1 MTARRT
7 KHLSIQNRVLAL
19 SLVPMILITVLLGSY
34 FTYIQI
40 SDAKSTLLTKGHELS
55 RLLATSAEFGILSGN
70 IDLLS
75 PLSQRLLQDPH
86 ISDVIFLDADSQLL
100 HREADFPLELEQAL
114 NGDKLI
120 NNIWYFIM
128 PVKSDPIQVIDHSSD
143 QLHDEQY
150 RENVGWVGILISDQP
165 IIERQRQIIW
175 RSLLLSCIGLITTFM
190 IASRIGN
197 GITRPIAGLSA
208 VIKLLQKGNF
218 SIRATSTS
226 THELDILAKG
236 INNLAATIEISNRE
250 LERRVELATR
260 QLSKTIKQI
269 ENKNAELTT
278 ARNKADDANRS
289 KDEFLARMSHELRTP
304 LTSVIGFTQMMGQH
318 NTLEQQKQY
327 LQIIDQTSLLLLNI
341 IDDILDFS
349 RLESNAIKLEVIPF
363 DLCAA
368 IQDVIDMLAPS
379 AQQKGLELIFT
390 YSPSLPTLIHGD
402 PTRFRQI
409 ISNLVNNAIKFTDSG
424 HVLIRATRISNQDSD
439 CLHVE
444 INDTG
449 IGIAEHHKPYLFDA
463 FSQADSS
470 ISREYGGSGLGLAIV
485 YRLVTLMHGTIHL
498 DSKEFDGTHITI
510 DLPLQPVQ
518 EHKEI
523 KEELK
528 AVIAVY
534 DSYPVLSRAVAEQL
548 RIAGA
553 SVTEFNTATEL
564 LFNRNPFTHILVG
577 TSLKMTLT
585 ESKSLQHKLRI
596 RFRGTKVLLLMPPY
610 QIQDSPDSSLI
621 YLSKPVNP
629 QKLIQIIADTRHT
642 ITYEEMKLKP
652 LPVSLQVLVV
662 EDNELNRMLITR
674 ILSEL
679 GAKVTT
685 ATCGEEA
692 LEAVRKALPDL
703 VLMDVNMPGMDGI
716 TATRHLKDHYP
727 ELKIVALTANIA
739 AREQR
744 ALRETGVTEILL
756 KPIKI
761 PELHRLLSGLDP
773 ANTMSIVDQQYQ
785 GCFPSVKSFAFA
797 NRLNEEVKRQLDAIL
812 QLLLSGQ
819 IEKIRTHTHQLI
831 GLAGLYEN
839 PELESCVFELH
850 NSIPHGSRQVIWK
863 HYYRLQRAM
872 RNRV

>member
-1 MTARRT
+1 MTARKT
-7 KHLSIQNRVLAL
+7 KHLSIQSRVLAL

-40 SDAKSTLLTKGHELS
+40 SDAKSTLLSKGHELS

-70 IDLLS
+70 LDLLT
-75 PLSQRLLQDPH
+75 PLSLRLLQDPL

-100 HREADFPLELEQAL
+100 HREADFSLALDQAL
-114 NGDKLI
+114 NGEKLI

-128 PVKSDPIQVIDHSSD
+128 PVESGPIQIIDHSSD

-150 RENVGWVGILISDQP
+150 RESVGWVGVLISDQP

-175 RSLLLSCIGLITTFM
+175 RSLLLSCVGLITTFM
-190 IASRIGN
+190 IANRIGN

-269 ENKNAELTT
+269 ENKNSELTL
-278 ARNKADDANRS
+278 ARNKADDANRA

-304 LTSVIGFTQMMGQH
+304 LTSVIGFTQMMGQQ

-349 RLESNAIKLEVIPF
+349 RLESNAIKLESIPF
-363 DLCAA
+363 DLGAA

-379 AQQKGLELIFT
+379 AQQKGLEIIYT
-390 YSPSLPTLIHGD
+390 YSPSLPALVNGD

-424 HVLIRATRISNQDSD
+424 HVLIRTSRIRKQDGD
-439 CLHVE
+439 YLHIE

-449 IGIAEHHKPYLFDA
+449 IGIAEEHKPYLFDA

-485 YRLVTLMHGTIHL
+485 YRLVTLMHGTVHL
-498 DSKEFDGTHITI
+498 DSREFDGTHIEI

-523 KEELK
+523 KDDLK

-534 DSYPVLSRAVAEQL
+534 DSYPELSRSVAEQL
-548 RIAGA
+548 RMAGA
-553 SVTEFNTATEL
+553 SVTRFNTLTEL
-564 LFNRNPFTHILVG
+564 LFSRNEFTHVLVG
-577 TSLKMTLT
+577 TSLNMTLT
-585 ESKSLQHKLRI
+585 ENRKLQHKLRI
-596 RFRGTKVLLLMPPY
+596 RFRDKKVLLLMPPQ
-610 QIQDSPDSSLI
+610 QILSPTESGLI
-621 YLSKPVNP
+621 YLSKPVSP
-629 QKLIQIIADTRHT
+629 HKLIQFIADTRCRV
-642 ITYEEMKLKP
+642 IYEEMKLKP
-652 LPVSLQVLVV
+652 LAVSLQVLVV
-662 EDNELNRMLITR
+662 EDNDLNRMLVTR
-674 ILSEL
+674 ILTEL

-685 ATCGEEA
+685 ATSGEEA
-692 LEAVRKALPDL
+692 LEAVKKAIPDL

-716 TATRHLKDHYP
+716 TAARHLKTHYP

-739 AREQR
+739 AREQK
-744 ALRETGVTEILL
+744 ALRATGVTEILL

-761 PELHRLLSGLDP
+761 PELHRLLSELDP
-773 ANTMSIVDQQYQ
+773 ANSMNIADQQYQ
-785 GCFPSVKSFAFA
+785 GSFPSVKSFAFA
-797 NRLNEEVKRQLDAIL
+797 NRLNDEVKRQLDAIL
-812 QLLLSGQ
+812 QLLLAGQ
-819 IEKIRTHTHQLI
+819 VDKIRAHTHQLI
-831 GLAGLYEN
+831 GLAGLYEE

-850 NSIPHGSRQVIWK
+850 NSIPLCTRQQIWK

-872 RNRV
+872 QHRT